1 MSGIIG
7 LTAALVIEQIYRELE
22 VDTSDATRYYSGEFN
37 MKAIALAWL
46 HAANQVQGLVRRS
59 DIQGFVVYATSLDI
73 NSSLQVTKPE
83 EYYTPI
89 SAYVGTKPVI
99 ISPAGQLLDREYWID
114 NAGAAAITMVDAG
127 SVLQLRGDVTA
138 SDTLSLCYQRRIHP
152 PALVADLAFT
162 SASTIVPEATASD
175 IAYRANVYSGAK
187 LFELAA
193 SHALIVQSNDAAEL
207 TLTTTAGFT
216 DSSSESVVFALPELP
231 ADYLDAMIAHTCLY
245 LMNGEDLQGWR
256 ERSQRVNSLPRLH
269 RPSTP
274 RARERGLFDADSR

>member
-37 MKAIALAWL
+37 MKVLALAWL

-59 DIQGFVVYATSLDI
+59 DIQGFVVYATGLDI
-73 NSSLQVTKPE
+73 NSSLQVTKPD

-99 ISPAGQLLDREYWID
+99 ITPAGQLLDRQYWND
-114 NAGAAAITMVDAG
+114 SSGASAITMVDAG
-127 SVLQLRGDVTA
+127 SVLQLRGNVSA
-138 SDTLSLCYQRRIHP
+138 SETLDICYQRRIHP
-152 PALVADLAFT
+152 PALVANMDYA
-162 SASTIVPEATASD
+162 SASTDVVEHDGVD
-175 IAYRANVYSGAK
+175 IAYRNGVYDGGM
-187 LFELAA
+187 LFAIA
-193 SHALIVQSNDAAEL
+193 DSHAFTIYENTVGKVVLPAAAGV
-207 TLTTTAGFT
+207 TLS
-216 DSSSESVVFALPELP
+216 DKESVVFALPELP
-231 ADYLDAMIAHTCLY
+231 ADYIDAMIAHACLY

-256 ERSQRVNSLPRLH
+256 ERSMRVNSLPRLH